1 MFHKIQMILVMKTA
15 VSNNRYCHCM
25 VTCKITL
32 TFQKLTVL
40 KTEKLEARRQTF
52 KNVVHLK
59 ENILKLISQYI

>member
-1 MFHKIQMILVMKTA
+1 MFHKIQMILVMKTT
-15 VSNNRYCHCM
+15 VSNNPYCHCM

-32 TFQKLTVL
+32 TSQTLTVL

>member
-1 MFHKIQMILVMKTA
+1 MILMMKTT
-15 VSNNRYCHCM
+15 VPNNPCCHCM

-40 KTEKLEARRQTF
+40 KTEKLEARKQTF

-59 ENILKLISQYI
+59 ENILKLISQCI